1 MRVSV
6 TEKLNELKALDA
18 RRLLGTLKSLKH
30 TQPTI
35 PFVIPTFSP
44 VLIPMVSPVSSA
56 FDNAAGNTSADH
68 LASAPAGNTSVADF
82 PSFASWAQYVSSHTN
97 RSLAGSVLPS
107 QIFTTEESRLAAH
120 NWGIIL
126 SDHASRQVSQ
136 AHNLTSDLVHPDY
149 DVRALSG
156 KEAMDY
162 AQAHMPVSAG
172 LLEQLQSQGLNLHGV
187 RIAACLILEPKTAVL
202 LRLLK
207 KAGAKVGVYCGPSS
221 TDQRVADQ
229 LKAEGIIVEAD
240 SQWTNEEAHEA
251 ALRLLDEL
259 HPDVIIDD
267 GASFARLAALERPE
281 LIANLRGVAEETTSG
296 VRAFQAMQDAHALTF
311 PVIAVNDSQLKTGFD
326 NSHGTGET
334 CVTTLQTL
342 LGSDCFAGQNV
353 TVVGYGPVGRGFAVR
368 ARALGAHVSVCDVDP
383 VAALKAAFEGFAAVE
398 ISSVLADT
406 DMLVSATGVRHT
418 ITVEHLKALKNNAI
432 VTVIGGIANEIALD
446 DLGFTFTHRPVEQL
460 KISTTQTLRLISD
473 GDGVNY
479 TAGGGNPIEIMDLS
493 FAVQLSAVHALLTS
507 SFTPGLHRL
516 PGEADQQIAQIALAS
531 RGFSAS
537 SAVKDNGYNWT
548 MTRFAEAQS

>member
-44 VLIPMVSPVSSA
+44 GLIPMVSPVSSA
-56 FDNAAGNTSADH
+56 FDNAAGT
-68 LASAPAGNTSVADF
+68 TSVADF

-126 SDHASRQVSQ
+126 SDHASHQVSQ
-136 AHNLTSDLVHPDY
+136 ANNLTADLVHPDY

-207 KAGAKVGVYCGPSS
+207 KAGAQVGVYCGPSS

-342 LGSDCFAGQNV
+342 LGSDCFADQKV
-353 TVVGYGPVGRGFAVR
+353 TVVGYGPVGRGFAVC

-383 VAALKAAFEGFAAVE
+383 VAALKAAFDGFAAVE
-398 ISSVLADT
+398 ISSVLPTT

-418 ITVEHLKALKNNAI
+418 VTVEHLQAMKNNAI

-446 DLGFTFTHRPVEQL
+446 DLGFTLTHRPVEQL

-516 PGEADQQIAQIALAS
+516 PGEADQKIARIALAS

-548 MTRFAEAQS
+548 LTRFAEAQS

>member
-18 RRLLGTLKSLKH
+18 RRVLGTLKSLKH

-35 PFVIPTFSP
+35 PFVIPIFSP
-44 VLIPMVSPVSSA
+44 GLIPMVSPVSSA
-56 FDNAAGNTSADH
+56 FDNA
-68 LASAPAGNTSVADF
+68 AGNTSVADF

-126 SDHASRQVSQ
+126 SDHASHQVSQ
-136 AHNLTSDLVHPDY
+136 ANNLTSDLVHPDY

-172 LLEQLQSQGLNLHGV
+172 LLDLLQSQGLNLHGV

-207 KAGAKVGVYCGPSS
+207 KAGAQVGVYCGPSS

-353 TVVGYGPVGRGFAVR
+353 TVVGYGPVGRGFAMR

-383 VAALKAAFEGFAAVE
+383 VAALKAAFDGFAAVE
-398 ISSVLADT
+398 ISSVLPTT

-418 ITVEHLKALKNNAI
+418 VTVEHLQAMKNNAI

-446 DLGFTFTHRPVEQL
+446 DLGFTLTHRPVEQL

-516 PGEADQQIAQIALAS
+516 PGEADQKIARIALAS

-548 MTRFAEAQS
+548 LTRFAEAQS

>member
-1 MRVSV
+1 
-6 TEKLNELKALDA
+6 
-18 RRLLGTLKSLKH
+18 
-30 TQPTI
+30 
-35 PFVIPTFSP
+35 
-44 VLIPMVSPVSSA
+44 MVSTLHSSSA
-56 FDNAAGNTSADH
+56 DNSSTSAADF
-68 LASAPAGNTSVADF
+68 ASHSEPAGYPNPTEHFDAAD
-82 PSFASWAQYVSSHTN
+82 FASWAQYVSSHTN

-107 QIFTTEESRLAAH
+107 EIFTTPQSRLAAQ

-126 SDHASRQVSQ
+126 SDKLSSTVNTASVSRETSTEAQTSQSAQ
-136 AHNLTSDLVHPDY
+136 AATTTPSPAPVGADLVHPDY
-149 DVRALSG
+149 DVRTLTG

-172 LLEQLQSQGLNLHGV
+172 LLELLQNQGLNLNGV
-187 RIAACLILEPKTAVL
+187 SIAACLILEPKTAVL

-207 KAGAKVGVYCGPSS
+207 KAGAKVGVYCGPST

-229 LKAEGIIVEAD
+229 LAAEGIVVEANVN
-240 SQWTNEEAHEA
+240 WTNEQAHEG

-267 GASFARLAALERPE
+267 GASFARLAALERPQ
-281 LIANLRGVAEETTSG
+281 LIAHLRGVAEETTSG
-296 VRAFQAMQDAHALTF
+296 VRAFQAMQDANALTF

-326 NSHGTGET
+326 NTHGTGET
-334 CVTTLQTL
+334 CITTLQTL
-342 LGSDCFAGQNV
+342 LGSDCFAGQKV
-353 TVVGYGPVGRGFAVR
+353 TVVGYGPVGRGFALR
-368 ARALGAHVSVCDVDP
+368 ARALGAQVSVSDVDP
-383 VAALKAAFEGFAAVE
+383 VAALKAAFDGFAAVE

-446 DLGFTFTHRPVEQL
+446 DLGFTLTHHPVEQL
-460 KISTTQTLRLISD
+460 KISTTHTLRLISD

-493 FAVQLSAVHALLTS
+493 FAVQISAVHALLTS

-516 PGEADQQIAQIALAS
+516 GADADQRIARLALAA
-531 RGFSAS
+531 RGFSVS
-537 SAVKDNGYNWT
+537 SAVADNGYNWT